1 MMEIA
6 IVLLA
11 IIVWYGD
18 ADMFLEGSSTITF
31 TDIVWSVV

>member
-11 IIVWYGD
+11 IIVWELD
-18 ADMFLEGSSTITF
+18 EIRRKMK
-31 TDIVWSVV
+31 